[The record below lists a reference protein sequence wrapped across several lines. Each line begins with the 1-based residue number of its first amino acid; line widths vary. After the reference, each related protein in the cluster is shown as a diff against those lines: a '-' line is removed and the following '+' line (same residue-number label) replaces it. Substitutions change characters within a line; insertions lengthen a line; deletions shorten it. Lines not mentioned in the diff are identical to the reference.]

1 MAKKLR
7 PIDQLRISK
16 ENRLRQQTAARV
28 ETASRSNDRFG
39 SRLIS
44 TDTDETD
51 NQSYKSEENAP
62 PVPRELR
69 PTAIVDYF
77 DLVKK
82 IGVLFAVAAP
92 VATGIWWMAKL
103 DSKVESSASDILDI
117 RPKVER
123 ILVTIEGKSE
133 RIKSLEKIG
142 IDNDKEKKDAR

>member
-7 PIDQLRISK
+7 PIDQLKISR

-28 ETASRSNDRFG
+28 ETASPSTDRFG
-39 SRLIS
+39 SSLIS
-44 TDTDETD
+44 TDTDEID
-51 NQSYKSEENAP
+51 SQSYKSEENAP

-69 PTAIVDYF
+69 PTTTVNYF
-77 DLVKK
+77 DILKK
-82 IGVLFAVAAP
+82 MSVLLTVAAP

-123 ILVTIEGKSE
+123 ILVTIEGQSE

-142 IDNDKEKKDAR
+142 IDNEKEKKDAR